1 MIQAGTLTFH
11 GAYNYGSVLQT
22 YALQQFVTKLG
33 EEKGVDI
40 DYSVINYRPQ
50 SQKELY
56 WQVKRPKTKS
66 NMVKWLMRLPYGKK
80 LKKQAQAFEDF
91 LQRYV
96 HLTDEVDE
104 KSIEKYA
111 ESFDY
116 YISGS
121 DQIFNVRAS
130 DFSYTYLLDFTD
142 SCNKISYAAS
152 LGPLQID
159 WSKYD
164 QEKYAA
170 ALRKFKNVS
179 LREKKSKA
187 MVDELL
193 GTTDSEI
200 HVDPTLL
207 LSADE
212 WRKVQSGRNYKNGK
226 YILIY
231 CLEPTKK
238 HLRIA
243 KKLSKALK
251 LPIVCT
257 GYRCK
262 HDYFNS
268 FVKMYDAGPAD
279 FLALIDNAAFV
290 LTSSFHGTAFSVIYD
305 KLFWC
310 IDGMS
315 DNRISNLLTMTGLTG
330 NAITEENLPDFRTVN
345 PLRASQANASEAL
358 EKEKQKSREY
368 LIKALGL

>member
-1 MIQAGTLTFH
+1 MIKTGTLTFH

-22 YALQQFVTKLG
+22 YALQQFVMKLG
-33 EEKGVDI
+33 EEKGIDI
-40 DYSVINYRPQ
+40 DYSVINYRTRV
-50 SQKELY
+50 QKELY

-66 NMVKWLMRLPYGKK
+66 NMVKWLMRLPYRKK

-104 KSIEKYA
+104 HSIAKYA

-130 DFSYTYLLDFTD
+130 DFSYRYLLDFTE
-142 SCNKISYAAS
+142 SHNKISYAAS

-164 QEKYAA
+164 KEKYTTD
-170 ALRKFKNVS
+170 LRKFKNLS

-193 GTTDSEI
+193 GAEDSEI

-207 LSADE
+207 LSANK
-212 WRKVQSGRNYKNGK
+212 WREVQSERNYKNGK

-279 FLALIDNAAFV
+279 FLALIDNAAMV

-315 DNRISNLLTMTGLTG
+315 DNRISNLLTMTGLTN
-330 NAITEENLPDFRTVN
+330 NAITEENLPDFKAVS
-345 PLRASQANASEAL
+345 PLRVSQANAKAL
-358 EKEKQKSREY
+358 EQEKQKSAEY
-368 LIKALGL
+368 LIKALDL